1 MFVVVKK
8 LSVKNWEQIRK
19 GQANVYLLA
28 SYQDA
33 MNQELLWINQIKKVL
48 ETNGFL
54 SLYIDDHSSK
64 PLFVFKK
71 LSERLI
77 DVFHQETF
85 SNISKESSKLRT
97 YALFKKDKGFESYL
111 TEIKNL
117 SVRKQ
122 VTKFRLSNHQLMIE
136 KGRHQG
142 INADNRICPLCK
154 NGVETEFHFLF
165 FCPIYKFQR
174 ELLINPIVGPYENF
188 HNWTEGQKLNY

>member
-1 MFVVVKK
+1 MYLELGKTPISIEAKK
-8 LSVKNWEQIRK
+8 LSVKNWERIRK

-85 SNISKESSKLRT
+85 SNISKENSKLRT
-97 YALFKKDKGFESYL
+97 KIKG
-111 TEIKNL
+111 
-117 SVRKQ
+117 
-122 VTKFRLSNHQLMIE
+122 SNHILRKLE
-136 KGRHQG
+136 
-142 INADNRICPLCK
+142 
-154 NGVETEFHFLF
+154 
-165 FCPIYKFQR
+165 IY
-174 ELLINPIVGPYENF
+174 L
-188 HNWTEGQKLNY
+188 

>member
-1 MFVVVKK
+1 MKLPVINPVDNLYISMLKQILGVQKQTTNAGVYLELGKTPISIEAKK
-8 LSVKNWEQIRK
+8 LSVKNWERIRK

-71 LSERLI
+71 ISERLI

-85 SNISKESSKLRT
+85 SNISKENSNLRT

-111 TEIKNL
+111 TK
-117 SVRKQ
+117 
-122 VTKFRLSNHQLMIE
+122 
-136 KGRHQG
+136 
-142 INADNRICPLCK
+142 
-154 NGVETEFHFLF
+154 
-165 FCPIYKFQR
+165 IY
-174 ELLINPIVGPYENF
+174 L
-188 HNWTEGQKLNY
+188 